1 MRDSLEDAA
10 LRTQRYW
17 YVDGLGEITGGATIL
32 AIGGINTL
40 LEWIS
45 RMGWVE
51 GLGTAALP
59 ILIVAVIL
67 GARTVLTQ
75 LKERITYPRTGYI
88 AYRPQPTRMRSL
100 RMAASALTAAFV
112 GLATALAAKM
122 LAGNLFYLAIGLLI
136 AFVTLFKGA
145 QLSLLRFYILAVLE
159 FGVGCVLGVLNLPLE
174 AGLMVFLGL
183 TGFGWI
189 LSGIWTLVHYLR
201 STQPASQDGDA
212 A

>member
-17 YVDGLGEITGGATIL
+17 YVDGLGEITGGVTLL
-32 AIGGINTL
+32 AIGGINAL

-51 GLGTAALP
+51 GLGSAALP
-59 ILIVAVIL
+59 VLIVAVIV
-67 GARTVLTQ
+67 GARVMLTE

-88 AYRPQPTRMRSL
+88 AYRPQPARKRSL
-100 RMAASALTAAFV
+100 RLAASALTAAFV
-112 GLATALAAKM
+112 GLATALAGKM
-122 LAGNLFYLAIGLLI
+122 LAANLFYLAIGLLI

-145 QLSLLRFYILAVLE
+145 QLSLVRFYILAVLE
-159 FGVGCVLGVLNLPLE
+159 FGLGCVLGVLNLPLE
-174 AGLMVFLGL
+174 TGLMVFLGL
-183 TGFGWI
+183 TGLGWI
-189 LSGIWTLVHYLR
+189 LSGTWTLIRYLH